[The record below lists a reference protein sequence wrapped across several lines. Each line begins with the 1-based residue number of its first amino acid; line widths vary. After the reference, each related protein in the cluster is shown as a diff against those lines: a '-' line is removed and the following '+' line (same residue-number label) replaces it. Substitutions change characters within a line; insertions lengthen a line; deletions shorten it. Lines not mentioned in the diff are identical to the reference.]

1 MEKLERE
8 TLGKMKLENKKVE
21 KRKLIR
27 DKFAA
32 LSKFADHDIKLDEA
46 ALLISAEN
54 EPELDIPFFLQRL
67 DTMAI
72 KFETLINDTSE
83 LGVSGT
89 GLTQF
94 IHQNEGFSGNTDDY
108 YNPRNSFLNKV
119 LENKRGIPI
128 TLALIH
134 ICLGKRVGIQVDGM
148 NFPGRFLVKYDNSPS
163 TIVDPFSG
171 RVLSPADCNTLL
183 KQISGPKEVI
193 KEHYFNTASNKDIL
207 VRMLD
212 NLKQI
217 YWQAKSWQESLS
229 CIERQILLKPDNQSY
244 IVQLGVVY
252 EMQGMFQKA
261 KEIYTDL
268 LQKTTDEKVK
278 ELTGNRLINMQGS
291 GKTIH

>member
-1 MEKLERE
+1 MKKLER
-8 TLGKMKLENKKVE
+8 TKLEIARLKKT
-21 KRKLIR
+21 KLIR
-27 DKFAA
+27 DKFAV
-32 LSKFADHDIKLDEA
+32 LSKLDDHDIKLDEA
-46 ALLISAEN
+46 ALLISAES
-54 EPELDIPFFLQRL
+54 EPGLDIPFFLQHL
-67 DTMAI
+67 DAMAI
-72 KFETLINDTSE
+72 KFETLINETSE
-83 LGVSGT
+83 LGVSVT

-94 IHQNEGFSGNTDDY
+94 IHQGEGFSGNTEDY
-108 YNPRNSFLNKV
+108 YDPRNSFLNKV

-134 ICLGKRVGIQVDGM
+134 ICLGKRLGIQVDGM
-148 NFPGRFLVKYDNSPS
+148 NFPGRFLVKYGNSLS

-183 KQISGPKEVI
+183 KQIAGPKALV
-193 KEHYFNTASNKDIL
+193 KEHYFDTASNKDIL

-244 IVQLGVVY
+244 IIQKGVVY
-252 EMQGMFQKA
+252 EMQGMFQNA

-268 LQKTTDEKVK
+268 LQETNDEKVK